1 MFLSAHTETDLPG
14 IVSLG
19 SEKITIQNKKDNS
32 EDTSFKATLHD
43 SDVLSCI
50 LQGSLDEF
58 RDVPIEK
65 IKRCLKLEDDGQTV
79 VGRETEIY
87 STKGDKIV
95 TDSVFDVKIP
105 DSNLSLTDIHYFS
118 VILPCLYIRSADIW
132 LFCPLSQ
139 GQGWLVHPVGVE
151 EI

>member
-1 MFLSAHTETDLPG
+1 MFLSAHAETDLPG
-14 IVSLG
+14 IVSPG

-95 TDSVFDVKIP
+95 TDSVLDVKIP
-105 DSNLSLTDIHYFS
+105 DSNDKVK
-118 VILPCLYIRSADIW
+118 VIVNIEPMVAQQVALDFRT
-132 LFCPLSQ
+132 
-139 GQGWLVHPVGVE
+139 
-151 EI
+151 